1 LTQFP
6 LAFHETVMRTL
17 SVLFVLFIALMS
29 SSAHAGTGVVI
40 GSLGAPEVKLADLDG
55 TPGVGFG
62 DFLIFAGGFN
72 RSEGDSDFD
81 DRLDLNGDGT
91 IGFGDFL
98 LFATQ
103 FSG

>member
-1 LTQFP
+1 MTQFP
-6 LAFHETVMRTL
+6 LTFPETVMRTL

-29 SSAHAGTGVVI
+29 SSAHTGTGVVI
-40 GSLGAPEVKLADLDG
+40 GSLSEPEVKLADLNG

-62 DFLIFAGGFN
+62 H
-72 RSEGDSDFD
+72 
-81 DRLDLNGDGT
+81 
-91 IGFGDFL
+91 FL

>member
-6 LAFHETVMRTL
+6 LTFPETVMRTL

-40 GSLGAPEVKLADLDG
+40 GSLSEPEVKLADLNG
-55 TPGVGFG
+55 TPGV
-62 DFLIFAGGFN
+62 
-72 RSEGDSDFD
+72 
-81 DRLDLNGDGT
+81 
-91 IGFGDFL
+91 GFGDFL